1 VAGDSRDWRAL
12 ALAGLFLVA
21 TASGIAGLLVS
32 LGAENTFTGGH
43 DMAADAVR
51 RYAPMR
57 HLLLSRGIRE
67 IGYTSAARTVDLYR
81 GGAFFRAQ
89 YALTPEVV
97 WPNIDREYVVGDSI
111 SPDALERLKL
121 QVVEDFGDRLLLLRR
136 R

>member
-1 VAGDSRDWRAL
+1 MAGDSRDWRAL

-32 LGAENTFTGGH
+32 IGAENTFTGGH

-51 RYAPMR
+51 RYASMR
-57 HLLLSRGIRE
+57 RLLLRRGIRE
-67 IGYTSAARTVDLYR
+67 IGYTGGARTVDLYR

>member
-21 TASGIAGLLVS
+21 AASGIAGLLVS
-32 LGAENTFTGGH
+32 LGGENTFAGGH

-51 RYAPMR
+51 RYAPVR
-57 HLLLSRGIRE
+57 NVLLRRGIRE
-67 IGYTSAARTVDLYR
+67 IGYTSGARTVDLYR

-97 WPNIDREYVVGDSI
+97 WPNIEREYVVGDSI
-111 SPDALERLKL
+111 SPDAPGRLKL
-121 QVVEDFGDRLLLLRR
+121 QVVEDFGDGLLLLRR